1 MTLEELIQKS
11 SEIGFKVVN
20 REYSIYF
27 YGEQIFVA
35 WVIDGKFKEGFM
47 VIPGRLNRRTPIKSI
62 ERLFRK
68 MEETQKRG

>member
-11 SEIGFKVVN
+11 SDIGFKVVK